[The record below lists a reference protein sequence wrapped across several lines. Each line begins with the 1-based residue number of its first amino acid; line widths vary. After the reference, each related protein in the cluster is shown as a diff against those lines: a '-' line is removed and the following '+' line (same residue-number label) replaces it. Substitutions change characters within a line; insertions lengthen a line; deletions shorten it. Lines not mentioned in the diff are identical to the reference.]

1 MYFAL
6 LQILEITQGRYLRWN
21 GEFLEKKNATKKLY
35 RKFENLMASFILF
48 KSSVK

>member
-21 GEFLEKKNATKKLY
+21 GEFLEKKNATKKIIQ
-35 RKFENLMASFILF
+35 KIWKSDGLF
-48 KSSVK
+48 YLV